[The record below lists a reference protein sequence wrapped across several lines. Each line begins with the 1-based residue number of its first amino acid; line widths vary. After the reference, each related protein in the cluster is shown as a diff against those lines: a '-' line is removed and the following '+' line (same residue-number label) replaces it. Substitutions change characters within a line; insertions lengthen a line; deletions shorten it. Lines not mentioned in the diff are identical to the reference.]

1 MNHDN
6 IGTTIRE
13 LHEKVGSI
21 TFEMTKNAGSHIN
34 RDVDRSMVFYFMPV
48 NKELRLELAD
58 VYNELGHAHKQIGS
72 EGHANFYFMWSKYF
86 GGGSEE

>member
-13 LHEKVGSI
+13 LHEKIGSI
-21 TFEMTKNAGSHIN
+21 IFEMTKNAGSYSS
-34 RDVDRSMVFYFMPV
+34 RDVDRSVVLYFMPV

-58 VYNELGHAHKQIGS
+58 VYNELGHAYKQIGS
-72 EGHANFYFMWSKYF
+72 EGDSNYYFMNSKYLR
-86 GGGSEE
+86 GGGEE